1 MSQNFWTNM
10 PRRVQVYLHQLPPC
24 PIKPESFSSDLLNL
38 FCSSSPTRKERRP
51 WITIRE
57 WWSEYYFMLCDN
69 LIIYLISYNL
79 LFNLMLQVICGR
91 PYWKFHTG
99 ESVLPNIFLNRFR
112 LLQRICLTRGATTE
126 AILATTRALPNRR

>member
-1 MSQNFWTNM
+1 MSQNFWTNI

-24 PIKPESFSSDLLNL
+24 PIKPESFSSYLLNL

-57 WWSEYYFMLCDN
+57 RWSEYYFMLCDN
-69 LIIYLISYNL
+69 LIIYSISYNL
-79 LFNLMLQVICGR
+79 LFNFMLQVICGR

-99 ESVLPNIFLNRFR
+99 ESVLQNR
-112 LLQRICLTRGATTE
+112 RIYFTKYFSKQ
-126 AILATTRALPNRR
+126 ILAPPENLLNQRGHS